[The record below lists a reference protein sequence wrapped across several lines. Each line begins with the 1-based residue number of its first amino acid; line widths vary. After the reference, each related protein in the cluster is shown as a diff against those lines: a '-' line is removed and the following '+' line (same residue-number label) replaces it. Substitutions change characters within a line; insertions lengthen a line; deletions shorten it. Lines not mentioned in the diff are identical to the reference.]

1 MQALFEHY
9 KTIIIFLHIVSA
21 VVWVGGMIAIK
32 FAVHPIIQTIEEPK
46 IRLGKNLQIVGRL
59 FNLVMPFIALS
70 IICAV
75 IIIEGTGYTGGFI
88 HLKEAI
94 WTIMTLNYTYMYI
107 KRTLAQKSFV
117 KGNFASAKEHMRLLP
132 NILLPFNIVLGV
144 VAIFL
149 GVMLRS

>member
-1 MQALFEHY
+1 MQEWFEHY
-9 KTIIIFLHIVSA
+9 KTMIIFLHILSA

-32 FAVHPIIQTIEEPK
+32 VAVHPVIQTIEEPK
-46 IRLGKNLQIVGRL
+46 IRLGKNLQIVSRL

-75 IIIEGTGYTGGFI
+75 MIIEGTGYTGELI

-94 WTIMTLNYTYMYI
+94 WTIMTLNYTYMYT
-107 KRTLAQKSFV
+107 KRTLAQKSFDQ
-117 KGNFASAKEHMRLLP
+117 GNFVNAKEHMRLLP
-132 NILLPFNIVLGV
+132 TILLPINIVLGV

-149 GVMLRS
+149 GVMLKS